1 VKWLALLL
9 ALAVAAPAAASAAA
23 SRKQHRIAPSHRVA
37 KKLPKHNGTLVKR
50 PIAAPHPSASPVPE
64 VGGAPGQ
71 PAGGPA
77 PAPTATPAPTPA
89 EYPSRTRVILDD
101 TPYSLT
107 SSYNKLKAGPL
118 EFVVFNA
125 GEDDHN
131 LTIDGVQGGTVF
143 APPDGEEQSLSVS
156 LPPGS
161 YRLYCSLL
169 DHADRG
175 MQATITV
182 R

>member
-9 ALAVAAPAAASAAA
+9 ALAVAAPAAASAAGP
-23 SRKQHRIAPSHRVA
+23 RKKHRVAPSHRVA
-37 KKLPKHNGTLVKR
+37 KKLPRHKGTLVKR
-50 PIAAPHPSASPVPE
+50 PIAAPRPPTSPLPT
-64 VGGAPGQ
+64 GD

-77 PAPTATPAPTPA
+77 PAPTPTPAPTPP

-125 GEDDHN
+125 GEDDHD
-131 LTIDGVQGGTVF
+131 LTIDGVQGATVP
-143 APPDGEEQSLSVS
+143 APPDGEEQTLSVS
-156 LPPGS
+156 LAPGT

-169 DHADRG
+169 DHAGRG
-175 MQATITV
+175 MQSTITV
-182 R
+182 W